1 MGKTGHVFRADRLRL
16 LQGDMGQQEFADYL
30 DINQSQLQKYLHG
43 KSDPSAAILVK
54 IALKLEVSTDY
65 LLSGMPEKP
74 SDQIPGLSS
83 KLALLLSTLS
93 KKELQRIERLIEVV
107 MEKDGG

>member
-1 MGKTGHVFRADRLRL
+1 MAKQRHVFRSDRLRD
-16 LQGDMGQQEFADYL
+16 LQGNMGQQEFADYL
-30 DINQSQLQKYLHG
+30 GINQSQLQKYLHG
-43 KSDPSAAILVK
+43 RSDPSAAILVK
-54 IALKLEVSTDY
+54 IALRLKVTSDY

-93 KKELQRIERLIEVV
+93 KKERDRVERLIEIVI
-107 MEKDGG
+107 EKDGG